1 MLHSRIVKLSSTLWW
16 SRIKIRGL
24 WSIITSK
31 CCIPMR
37 HTLHFHILHITTSSS
52 SSITAYLD
60 SASVRQWDTTWTR
73 YHYPSTVCCCVT
85 NPIPCPCLLASV
97 HVLVAFITLQKTDTS
112 VIIRHFFTFFSAWS
126 SSVVHINSFLVLRSC
141 LNGVISPAIV
151 LNFCVR
157 CQLVD

>member
-1 MLHSRIVKLSSTLWW
+1 MLQSRIVKLSSTLWW
-16 SRIKIRGL
+16 FRIEIRRL
-24 WSIITSK
+24 WFIITSK
-31 CCIPMR
+31 CCVPMR
-37 HTLHFHILHITTSSS
+37 YTVHFHILHITASNS

-60 SASVRQWDTTWTR
+60 SASVRQWNPKF
-73 YHYPSTVCCCVT
+73 HYPCTVCCCMI

-97 HVLVAFITLQKTDTS
+97 HVLVAFITSQNTDTS
-112 VIIRHFFTFFSAWS
+112 VIIRHFFILFSAWS